1 MPRHSARE
9 LLRASG
15 LAMPAKSLIDA
26 TERTQGD
33 RGRKLL
39 IKDQLPRIFQANLAR
54 LFERV
59 IQPAMEAL
67 PVHSSLESGEAAT
80 MDQFLDRAAA
90 QVDNYTANEAAKA
103 FTLTLA
109 ATFERQL
116 SIWARAVH
124 RDDATDMPKARG
136 FRDFLA
142 ICAELAGIEFGQGA
156 LGADLTEMFVVANVV
171 RHGEGSSCEELKTI
185 APGLWDDA
193 PNDYHDLLAGPLIAS
208 EHLRIRTGD
217 LIRYIRATTRFWGLA
232 DPLPMAVIDPP
243 YRVASKGGEMA

>member
-1 MPRHSARE
+1 M
-9 LLRASG
+9 LV
-15 LAMPAKSLIDA
+15 
-26 TERTQGD
+26 
-33 RGRKLL
+33 
-39 IKDQLPRIFQANLAR
+39 KDQLPRIFQANLAR

-59 IQPAMEAL
+59 VQPAMEAL

-80 MDQFLDRAAA
+80 MDQFLVRAAA

-103 FTLTLA
+103 FTLILA

-136 FRDFLA
+136 FRELLA
-142 ICAELAGIEFGQGA
+142 ICAERAGIDVGHGG

>member
-1 MPRHSARE
+1 M
-9 LLRASG
+9 
-15 LAMPAKSLIDA
+15 K
-26 TERTQGD
+26 
-33 RGRKLL
+33 

-59 IQPAMEAL
+59 IQPAIDAL
-67 PVHSSLESGEAAT
+67 PVHSSLETGEAAT

-109 ATFERQL
+109 AIFERQL
-116 SIWARAVH
+116 SIWARSIH
-124 RDDATDMPKARG
+124 LNIATDMPKLRG
-136 FRDFLA
+136 FQDFLA
-142 ICAELAGIEFGQGA
+142 LCAGRAGIDVGQGE
-156 LGADLTEMFVVANVV
+156 LGADLTEMFMVANVV
-171 RHGEGSSCEELKTI
+171 RHGEGSSCEKLKTI
-185 APGLWDDA
+185 APALWDDTT
-193 PNDYHDLLAGPLIAS
+193 NDYHDLLAGPPILS

-243 YRVASKGGEMA
+243 YRVDGQVT

>member
-1 MPRHSARE
+1 M
-9 LLRASG
+9 
-15 LAMPAKSLIDA
+15 
-26 TERTQGD
+26 
-33 RGRKLL
+33 L

-124 RDDATDMPKARG
+124 RDNATDMPKVRG
-136 FRDFLA
+136 FQDFLA
-142 ICAELAGIEFGQGA
+142 VCAELAGIDVGQSD
-156 LGADLTEMFVVANVV
+156 LGADLTEMFMAANIV
-171 RHGEGSSCEELKTI
+171 RHGEGSSCERLKTM
-185 APGLWDDA
+185 ASALWDYA
-193 PNDYHDLLAGPLIAS
+193 ANDYHDLLAGPPIAS

-217 LIRYIRATTRFWGLA
+217 LVRYIRATTRFWGLT

-243 YRVASKGGEMA
+243 YQVATTGGEIP

>member
-1 MPRHSARE
+1 M
-9 LLRASG
+9 
-15 LAMPAKSLIDA
+15 
-26 TERTQGD
+26 
-33 RGRKLL
+33 L
-39 IKDQLPRIFQANLAR
+39 IKDQFPRIFQANLAR

-59 IQPAMEAL
+59 IQPTMEAL
-67 PVHSSLESGEAAT
+67 PLHSSLESGEAAT
-80 MDQFLDRAAA
+80 MDQLLDRAAA
-90 QVDNYTANEAAKA
+90 QIDNYTANEAAKA

-124 RDDATDMPKARG
+124 RDDATDMPKTRV

-142 ICAELAGIEFGQGA
+142 ICAELAGIDVRQGA

-185 APGLWDDA
+185 APALWDDA
-193 PNDYHDLLAGPLIAS
+193 AADYHDLLAGPPIAS

-217 LIRYIRATTRFWGLA
+217 LVRYIRATTRFWGLA

-243 YRVASKGGEMA
+243 CRVSTTGGETT

>member
-1 MPRHSARE
+1 M
-9 LLRASG
+9 
-15 LAMPAKSLIDA
+15 
-26 TERTQGD
+26 
-33 RGRKLL
+33 L

-67 PVHSSLESGEAAT
+67 PIHSSLESGEAVT

-124 RDDATDMPKARG
+124 RDDVTDMPNARS
-136 FRDFLA
+136 FQDLLA
-142 ICAELAGIEFGQGA
+142 LCAELAGIDVGQRD
-156 LGADLTEMFVVANVV
+156 LGTDLTEMLMVANVV
-171 RHGEGSSCEELKTI
+171 RHGEGSSCERLKTK
-185 APGLWDDA
+185 APALWDDA
-193 PNDYHDLLAGPLIAS
+193 ANDYHDLLAGPPLSS
-208 EHLRIRTGD
+208 EHLRVRTGE
-217 LIRYIRATTRFWGLA
+217 LVRYIRATTRFWGLA

-243 YRVASKGGEMA
+243 YRVAASGGQIT